1 MENAGIV
8 RSAEAARVAT
18 AGWIAVLLFCVAQV
32 FSTIDRGMVA
42 LVIDPIRADLGV
54 TEIQIALLQ
63 GFAFAVFYVTA
74 GLPIGMLADRVNR
87 RRLLIFGITVWSLAT
102 IAGGYAR
109 NFGEMFASRLFLGVG
124 EAVLAP
130 CAVTMISDYFEANK
144 RGRPMSVYVLGT
156 MVAFGIGSLVA
167 GYILELAP
175 KGVFDFIT
183 PLRGLPPWRIA
194 FILLGACGLFVAL
207 AMFFLRE
214 PPRRTVATGTQSA
227 ETLRTTLTRFG
238 LQWRLY
244 LPLYAALSLFAMG
257 ASVATGW
264 GAVLLTRVFGFDP
277 ANAGKSLGSA
287 KILWAVAGALL
298 ASVLVDRVARRFG
311 TAGKIRLA
319 AAVTLIAIPSC
330 LAVMTHMP
338 WLAIALI
345 AQVTFAT
352 AIFGTTMLSVITEV
366 APANARG
373 VAVALYAFV
382 MTMIGGSLGPL
393 AVATLTERVFQS
405 PLAVGKS
412 MVVVGVVAFGVSAL
426 LSVIAARALQT
437 PRVADRLDH

>member
-1 MENAGIV
+1 MENTGIV
-8 RSAEAARVAT
+8 RSAEAARTVT

-87 RRLLIFGITVWSLAT
+87 RRMLIVGITVWSLAT

-130 CAVTMISDYFEANK
+130 CAVTMISDYFESDK

-175 KGVFDFIT
+175 RGVFDFIA

-194 FILLGACGLFVAL
+194 FILLGACGLLVAV
-207 AMFFLRE
+207 AMLFLRE
-214 PPRRTVATGTQSA
+214 PKRRTVSSDIPSK
-227 ETLRTTLTRFG
+227 ETLRATLARFG
-238 LQWRLY
+238 LQWRLF

-264 GAVLLTRVFGFDP
+264 GAVLLTRVFDFDP

-298 ASVLVDRVARRFG
+298 ASVLVDRIARRAG
-311 TAGKIRLA
+311 TVGKIRSRRYARAGRGAVLSRRDGSDALA
-319 AAVTLIAIPSC
+319 GGRP
-330 LAVMTHMP
+330 H
-338 WLAIALI
+338 
-345 AQVTFAT
+345 FA
-352 AIFGTTMLSVITEV
+352 GDVRDRYL
-366 APANARG
+366 RHDD
-373 VAVALYAFV
+373 
-382 MTMIGGSLGPL
+382 
-393 AVATLTERVFQS
+393 
-405 PLAVGKS
+405 AVGHHRS
-412 MVVVGVVAFGVSAL
+412 GAG
-426 LSVIAARALQT
+426 
-437 PRVADRLDH
+437 